1 MDNTSWNE
9 IVCKFPRPHF
19 LQTWEWG
26 DIKEKY
32 GWEKEFKVWRDE
44 QDAIIAAAMILKR
57 TVRFIKNLIS
67 FRVLYIPRGPL
78 FMKEDDAT
86 RKQVLDDLQEYAR
99 EQRAVFLKIDPEVI
113 TYTGIPGDQEEVTHP
128 EGVAFQAELEQRK
141 WIFSNDQIQFRNTVV
156 IDLAPGE
163 DDLLAAMKQKTRYNI
178 RLAERKGVKVRQAE
192 PADFSLLYDMYLET
206 SLRDGFI
213 IRERAYYQDVWQ
225 LFSSHKMAQAFLAE
239 VEDEAVAGLFLFFVG
254 KQAWYFYGMS
264 TDRHKEKM
272 PNYLL
277 QWEAMRFAKNHGI
290 STYDLWGAPDEF
302 EPSDRLWGVFR
313 FKQGLGGSVQRT
325 IGAWDYT
332 SRKLLYFLYL
342 QVLPKVLNITRKRRR
357 KTMSGEM
364 SSD

>member
-1 MDNTSWNE
+1 M
-9 IVCKFPRPHF
+9 FPRPHF

-26 DIKEKY
+26 EIKEKY

-44 QDAIIAAAMILKR
+44 QDTIIAAAMILKR
-57 TVRFIKNLIS
+57 TARFIKGLIS

-86 RKQVLDDLQEYAR
+86 RKLVLDDLQQYAR
-99 EQRAVFLKIDPEVI
+99 EQRAVFLKIDPEII
-113 TYTGIPGDQEEVTHP
+113 TYTGIPGDVDEVIHQE
-128 EGVAFQAELEQRK
+128 GIALQAELKKRK
-141 WIFSNDQIQFRNTVV
+141 WVFSSDQIQFRNTVV
-156 IDLAPGE
+156 IDLEPGE

-178 RLAERKGVKVRQAE
+178 RLAERKGVSVRQAQ

-213 IRERAYYQDVWQ
+213 IRERQYYLDIWE
-225 LFSSHKMAQAFLAE
+225 LFTAHAMAQAFIAE
-239 VEDEAVAGLFLFFVG
+239 VDGEVVAGLFLFFVG

-277 QWEAMRFAKNHGI
+277 QWEAMRFAKNRGVI
-290 STYDLWGAPDEF
+290 TYDLWGAPDEF

-313 FKQGLGGSVQRT
+313 FKQGLGGTVQRT
-325 IGAWDYT
+325 TGAWDYS
-332 SRKLLYFLYL
+332 SRKILYFLYL
-342 QVLPKVLNITRKRRR
+342 QVLPKVLDFTRKRRR
-357 KTMSGEM
+357 KAMSGEM
-364 SSD
+364 SPD